1 MTYATSSD
9 VGVRLG
15 RELTTEE
22 SSPVEIRLDDI
33 ERRIKRRIP
42 DLAEKITAG
51 DVDEADVV
59 QVEADVVLRLV
70 RNPDGYLSETDGNYT
85 YMFRQD
91 LANGKLEILAAEWE
105 TLGVVTGAVA
115 QLVPTFSDGPATP
128 VHPFMFGG

>member
-9 VGVRLG
+9 VAVRLG

-22 SSPVEIRLDDI
+22 SSLVEIRLDDI

-70 RNPDGYLSETDGNYT
+70 RNRTGICL
-85 YMFRQD
+85 RQT
-91 LANGKLEILAAEWE
+91 ATTPTCFGRISP
-105 TLGVVTGAVA
+105 TGSWRSWPQSGRRSV
-115 QLVPTFSDGPATP
+115 S
-128 VHPFMFGG
+128 